1 MQFQGGMI
9 ACQNLQNKQNKEVVM
24 KNKEQDT
31 STIYE
36 KLGKDLIE
44 LTLKYEDKMKIED
57 FFYHMI
63 AGLAIG
69 ALQCAPNE
77 EAAFELFKI
86 SSAAALYK
94 KSCEENCVSDKD

>member
-1 MQFQGGMI
+1 MI
-9 ACQNLQNKQNKEVVM
+9 VWQNLLIKKLQGDYM
-24 KNKEQDT
+24 KNKQEDV
-31 STIYE
+31 SDINE
-36 KLGKDLIE
+36 KLHKDIIKLF
-44 LTLKYEDKMKIED
+44 LKYKDKMKIED

-86 SSAAALYK
+86 SVESAAALYK